1 MASFYFGFVG
11 SHSANLASAVPSV
24 KPHGK
29 DGEQQRAKEG
39 KTQGTNSYPV
49 SAPEATYF
57 LHTKNSYGGKKN
69 SLSFQLK
76 KKSVYKMTV
85 VFLPD

>member
-1 MASFYFGFVG
+1 MASFYFGSVG

-57 LHTKNSYGGKKN
+57 LRTKNSYGEKKIVY
-69 SLSFQLK
+69 LSNLK
-76 KKSVYKMTV
+76 KKKKCLQNDCS
-85 VFLPD
+85 LPS